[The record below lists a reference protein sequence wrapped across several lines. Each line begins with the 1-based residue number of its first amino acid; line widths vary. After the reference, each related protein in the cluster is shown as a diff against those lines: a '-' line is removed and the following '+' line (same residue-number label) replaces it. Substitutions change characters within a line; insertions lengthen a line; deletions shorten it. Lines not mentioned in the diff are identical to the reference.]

1 MKKYLFLILLF
12 TIYICLTFKDNTHPV
27 LNYEENSNERKIV
40 FENGIN
46 TNDLKLKLLKY
57 DGKYLITKI
66 NDIEVKCSYI
76 DKCINQIYEQED
88 RYFEEKNIANGFK
101 VDNIVIYTE
110 DYFDF

>member
-12 TIYICLTFKDNTHPV
+12 ILYIFLKSNIKVKPV
-27 LNYEENSNERKIV
+27 INYNVNDGERKII

-46 TNDLKLKLLKY
+46 INELKNKLLNY
-57 DGKYLITKI
+57 EGKYLITKI

-76 DKCINQIYEQED
+76 NECINQIYEQED
-88 RYFEEKNIANGFK
+88 KYFEEKNIVNGFK